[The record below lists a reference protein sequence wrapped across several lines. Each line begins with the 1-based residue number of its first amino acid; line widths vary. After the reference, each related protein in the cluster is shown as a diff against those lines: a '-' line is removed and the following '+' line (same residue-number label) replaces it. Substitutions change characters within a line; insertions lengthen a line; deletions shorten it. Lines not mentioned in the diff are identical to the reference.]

1 MPDIPQIIPR
11 TTAIK
16 TGLVNALLTSP
27 EGLIFSPA
35 CSEDCC
41 DLILIKR
48 LISASVFCRSRKEIH
63 VTEGIVISE
72 VAQIFIDKG
81 ADLPPF
87 FWGDYWHL
95 HSLLFRP
102 VFSFIYFLCLYP
114 QERSIFRFFCRFHVL
129 SDSFPAFPPSTFLSF
144 FPKVLKALPFPP
156 VLFPDHFG

>member
-1 MPDIPQIIPR
+1 MMPDIPQIIPR

-16 TGLVNALLTSP
+16 TGLVNALLTSL

-87 FWGDYWHL
+87 FWGIIG
-95 HSLLFRP
+95 
-102 VFSFIYFLCLYP
+102 IYTVYYSDPCL
-114 QERSIFRFFCRFHVL
+114 
-129 SDSFPAFPPSTFLSF
+129 
-144 FPKVLKALPFPP
+144 
-156 VLFPDHFG
+156 VLFTFFAYIRKNDPFSVSSAVFTFYQILFLHFHRPPFYRSFRKS